1 MLHKFRLLLTT
12 ATLAIFL
19 IACGSETNDNAES
32 TDQALDSVEVQ
43 SEEASTT
50 ADTSNETQ
58 ESETDTATEENE
70 TVADEAEEDT
80 SETADSK
87 TTESETTEPAEKP
100 VEETTEEN
108 KDARFQVAVQKIL
121 EATDLNAEDYV
132 FTFENTEDYIEV
144 EVREK
149 TEDEVTPLAGIYRY
163 FPETDEVLISD
174 YLTGEFI
181 PYDDVQ

>member
-1 MLHKFRLLLTT
+1 MLHKFRLLITTVALTI
-12 ATLAIFL
+12 LL

-43 SEEASTT
+43 SEEAST
-50 ADTSNETQ
+50 ADTNNETT
-58 ESETDTATEENE
+58 ESETDTATEDPASPKEAPVE
-70 TVADEAEEDT
+70 EERVAEAAE
-80 SETADSK
+80 
-87 TTESETTEPAEKP
+87 ESETDSSETETN
-100 VEETTEEN
+100 EETTEDN
-108 KDARFQVAVQKIL
+108 KDASFQVAVQKIL

-149 TEDEVTPLAGIYRY
+149 SEDEVTPLEGIYRY
-163 FPETDEVLISD
+163 FPETDELLISD

-181 PYDDVQ
+181 PYDDVE